1 MIASASTLRDLN
13 LRACPN
19 RRMAWLSQSDLLR
32 AIAKKLPKS
41 QNVDDALA
49 GLRFENKLEEMDK
62 LAESMAKEIVDM
74 QEFTESIKK
83 SLAKH
88 LKDLNQTSGDMAV
101 QNGATNGKFAL
112 DPTLFTLSYGL
123 LDDFKKGVREL
134 VGAPHPKVWEEMAK
148 EHRERDDSQRE
159 FNPGNYDTL
168 TCAEEEYLV
177 CVDSKKGREASKKGK
192 ENGRCAR
199 RALVGMLFTCMRS
212 CVPPCSMWVT
222 PNMRATQVCKVAR
235 RAAQTP
241 LGRQGQALEGGASRH
256 LSLHRA
262 DVLQV

>member
-1 MIASASTLRDLN
+1 
-13 LRACPN
+13 
-19 RRMAWLSQSDLLR
+19 
-32 AIAKKLPKS
+32 
-41 QNVDDALA
+41 
-49 GLRFENKLEEMDK
+49 MDK
-62 LAESMAKEIVDM
+62 LAESMAKEIVDK

-88 LKDLNQTSGDMAV
+88 FLDLNQTSGDKAM
-101 QNGATNGKFAL
+101 QNGPNNGKFAL
-112 DPTLFTLSYGL
+112 DPNLFTLKYGG

-148 EHRERDDSQRE
+148 EHRERDDSQRQ

-168 TCAEEEYLV
+168 ACPEEEYLV
-177 CVDSKKGREASKKGK
+177 CVDPKKGREASKKGK
-192 ENGRCAR
+192 GNGRCAQ
-199 RALVGMLFTCMRS
+199 RACVGLLLTWIKSCMLLY
-212 CVPPCSMWVT
+212 SMWVT
-222 PNMRATQVCKVAR
+222 PNMRGTQVGKVAR

-241 LGRQGQALEGGASRH
+241 LGRQGQAMEGGASRY